1 MPFTHTW
8 LPYIYLYGVGG
19 LLFLIGVLVVVK
31 SGSLD
36 LKKSSHRMWL
46 VILFFGMVWFMVMHA
61 LWNLAALEVL
71 SLKTSAIL
79 WLIFMVVTLGTG
91 YLKYGKRGRV

>member
-19 LLFLIGVLVVVK
+19 LLFLIGVIVVVK

-36 LKKSSHRMWL
+36 LKKSHHRLWFT
-46 VILFFGMVWFMVMHA
+46 VLFFGIVWFMVMHA
-61 LWNLAALEVL
+61 LWNMAALEIL
-71 SLKTSAIL
+71 SLRASVIIWLVFAI
-79 WLIFMVVTLGTG
+79 ITLGAG
-91 YLKYGKRGRV
+91 YLKYGRKEKA

>member
-19 LLFLIGVLVVVK
+19 LLFLVGVVVTIK

-36 LKKSSHRMWL
+36 IKRKSHKNWFI
-46 VILFFGMVWFMVMHA
+46 ILFFGMAWFMVMHA
-61 LWNLAALEVL
+61 LWNMAALEIL
-71 SLKTSAIL
+71 SLETSLIL
-79 WLIFMVVTLGTG
+79 WLIFMIGSLTIG
-91 YLKYGKRGRV
+91 YFKFGKKERA

>member
-19 LLFLIGVLVVVK
+19 LLFLVGVIVVVK

-36 LKKSSHRMWL
+36 LKKSYHRTWL
-46 VILFFGMVWFMVMHA
+46 TVLFFGLIWFMVMHA
-61 LWNLAALEVL
+61 LWNMAALEIL
-71 SLKTSAIL
+71 SLRISVVL
-79 WLIFMVVTLGTG
+79 WLIFMIGSLGFG
-91 YLKYGKRGRV
+91 YLKFVRKVRS

>member
-19 LLFLIGVLVVVK
+19 LLFLIGVVVTVK

-36 LKKSSHRMWL
+36 LKRKSHRTWFA
-46 VILFFGMVWFMVMHA
+46 ILFFGMIWFMVMHA
-61 LWNLAALEVL
+61 LWNMAALEIL
-71 SLKTSAIL
+71 SLKTSVTI
-79 WLIFMVVTLGTG
+79 WLIFMFGSFAIG
-91 YLKYGKRGRV
+91 YYKFAKKERT

>member
-19 LLFLIGVLVVVK
+19 LLFLIGVIVVVK

-36 LKKSSHRMWL
+36 LTKTYHRTWL
-46 VILFFGMVWFMVMHA
+46 VILFFGLVWFMVMHA
-61 LWNLAALEVL
+61 LWNMAALEIL
-71 SLKTSAIL
+71 SLRTSLIL
-79 WLIFMVVTLGTG
+79 WLIFMISSLGYG
-91 YLKYGKRGRV
+91 YLKFAKKEKA

>member
-19 LLFLIGVLVVVK
+19 LLFLVGVVVVVK

-36 LKKSSHRMWL
+36 LKKSNHRMWFT
-46 VILFFGMVWFMVMHA
+46 VLFFGMVWFMVMHA
-61 LWNLAALEVL
+61 LWNLAAMEIL
-71 SLKTSAIL
+71 SLKTSVII
-79 WLIFMVVTLGTG
+79 WLIFMIVTLGSG
-91 YLKYGKRGRV
+91 YLKFGKKERA